1 MNIDLSTMNIAG
13 LVAFVVFCLA
23 FVVAFT
29 LLIRAK
35 PKIKGSKGS
44 IEIGEALQ
52 EKNTVKVEVTPSNN
66 HHDGVTMR
74 QLVMARNEIEGLEN
88 YLYDLLVNDGDYTE
102 EQETMIR
109 LRCELFGARLLYG
122 ISRCYAVNNIGKTLE
137 DIEAYAGRTA
147 RELNYLFEVFP
158 EEYGMKEKLEGNWF
172 RKALFTIIRDGKG
185 L

>member
-1 MNIDLSTMNIAG
+1 MNIDLSTMNPAG

-52 EKNTVKVEVTPSNN
+52 KDNHVKVEVTSSK
-66 HHDGVTMR
+66 HDGVTMR

-88 YLYDLLVNDGDYTE
+88 YLYELIVNDGNYTE
-102 EQETMIR
+102 EQKTMIR

-137 DIEAYAGRTA
+137 DIEAYAGRMA

-158 EEYGMKEKLEGNWF
+158 DEYGIKEKLEGNWF